1 MHHSWYDQREQIIST
16 KCFLDFGLLKS
27 FDEMQPIWM
36 KKEEGGKV
44 KEEKWWFCVRQ
55 GTRNLQNTAVVK
67 KPQKA
72 VPADDPLW
80 FPRIGMLR
88 LDLLT
93 WLWETIQLD
102 WPTFRWKRD
111 CKVSSHDSVS
121 DCKRL
126 NYLVAKHLSFLDWP
140 LKGEGL
146 KFLHCSVVCSP
157 FNHTGRQWHHHHF
170 WCLRLTTSFPSS

>member
-16 KCFLDFGLLKS
+16 ECFLGFGLLKS

-44 KEEKWWFCVRQ
+44 KEGKLWFCVRQ
-55 GTRNLQNTAVVK
+55 GTKNLQNTVVK
-67 KPQKA
+67 KPKKT
-72 VPADDPLW
+72 VSGDDPLW

-88 LDLLT
+88 LDLDLLT

-111 CKVSSHDSVS
+111 CEVSSHDSVAA
-121 DCKRL
+121 CKRL
-126 NYLVAKHLSFLDWP
+126 NYLVAFIFSRLGFEGEAFEFL
-140 LKGEGL
+140 KS
-146 KFLHCSVVCSP
+146 SVVCSR
-157 FNHTGRQWHHHHF
+157 FNQTGCQWDQHHF
-170 WCLRLTTSFPSS
+170 